1 MRSRLRLGRRAC
13 YLEWMSHVC
22 ACRRLAKSRRE
33 AVHVVLVA
41 GTISR
46 VSHRR
51 CTIPLKNFEFYTSQ
65 TRHMSAILHVHTPH
79 LVHGTLQKRF
89 VNEKNT
95 RARTLA
101 ARPPATAPPTA
112 HAVELGRLAVPAA
125 REQREQRARRS
136 AQAQAAGWVGVPRG
150 EACAAAALRRRALA
164 VRARCGGVRAGSAP
178 PARALQPCAAAP
190 PAAAAHREGSHGV
203 PGGARTVAC
212 RRSKS
217 RRRASRR
224 RPSRRRPSRR
234 CPSRRRSSTTVKK

>member
-1 MRSRLRLGRRAC
+1 MHAVLIAVTSDGCPALNMTFCNEKNEFSTSRS
-13 YLEWMSHVC
+13 
-22 ACRRLAKSRRE
+22 
-33 AVHVVLVA
+33 
-41 GTISR
+41 
-46 VSHRR
+46 
-51 CTIPLKNFEFYTSQ
+51 
-65 TRHMSAILHVHTPH
+65 LHVHAH
-79 LVHGTLQKRF
+79 MHVLKNSIAHVAHEYRF
-89 VNEKNT
+89 LYKKST
-95 RARTLA
+95 RTRTLA
-101 ARPPATAPPTA
+101 ARPPAAALPSA

-136 AQAQAAGWVGVPRG
+136 AQAHAAGWVGVPRG
-150 EACAAAALRRRALA
+150 EACAAAALRRRALV

-234 CPSRRRSSTTVKK
+234 CPSRRRSSRTVKK